1 MVDAGRLARPRP
13 YARARSD
20 SGKGKNVND
29 TYRNDQMRMTSS
41 IEIMK
46 YNSLTSSV
54 VYLTIWKNI
63 LQNRFNQIY
72 TYSLSITGQ
81 IQKSKKPDF
90 SKVLRDI

>member
-1 MVDAGRLARPRP
+1 
-13 YARARSD
+13 
-20 SGKGKNVND
+20 
-29 TYRNDQMRMTSS
+29 MRMTSS

>member
-1 MVDAGRLARPRP
+1 M
-13 YARARSD
+13 
-20 SGKGKNVND
+20 ND